1 MHQRAGAERKFAS
14 LLLFYLLEAVV
25 HHRAESL
32 RRHQADPDG
41 QQQGRDDP
49 DRGDKARFAG
59 HVGDATS
66 PTSFENEWD
75 ESLPGV
81 GDARKE
87 SLRATQL
94 TRLRKRLNARLVQR
108 ATLFCTLL

>member
-1 MHQRAGAERKFAS
+1 MGQRAGAERKFAS

-32 RRHQADPDG
+32 RHHQADPDG

-49 DRGDKARFAG
+49 DRGDNARFAG

-66 PTSFENEWD
+66 PTSFENEWTSRSQAWVMLG
-75 ESLPGV
+75 EKVHWPRSSHVFV
-81 GDARKE
+81 GG
-87 SLRATQL
+87 
-94 TRLRKRLNARLVQR
+94 
-108 ATLFCTLL
+108 

>member
-1 MHQRAGAERKFAS
+1 MNERGQIRSRKMCASARVLTESFAS

-32 RRHQADPDG
+32 RHHQADPDG
-41 QQQGRDDP
+41 QQQARDDP

-66 PTSFENEWD
+66 PTSFENE
-75 ESLPGV
+75 
-81 GDARKE
+81 
-87 SLRATQL
+87 
-94 TRLRKRLNARLVQR
+94 
-108 ATLFCTLL
+108 